1 MAVGPEPFDRQGL
14 GEAAG
19 ISITRVAWFPEI
31 KIEGTTGKEPCWV
44 KRCVLKVGGSFCDTC
59 RHGGW
64 GGGGVWTGVTHGSL
78 SNRPMIISSSPKPQ
92 SLFRVPKSTA
102 NQLHRAWRSPWII
115 TSWKAGFPR
124 PEDSSS
130 YPAAAACHSMSSQE
144 DLGLPYPQASARAQ
158 RGHRCHRCHRAPAVF
173 PNPGRRRPGFV
184 CIESAGA
191 VCPGPWALR
200 GRETSGAMDG

>member
-64 GGGGVWTGVTHGSL
+64 GGGSVDW
-78 SNRPMIISSSPKPQ
+78 
-92 SLFRVPKSTA
+92 
-102 NQLHRAWRSPWII
+102 
-115 TSWKAGFPR
+115 
-124 PEDSSS
+124 S
-130 YPAAAACHSMSSQE
+130 YPWLPLQQTNDNLLIPETPIPIPGAKKHSQSAPP
-144 DLGLPYPQASARAQ
+144 GLEKPLD
-158 RGHRCHRCHRAPAVF
+158 HH
-173 PNPGRRRPGFV
+173 
-184 CIESAGA
+184 
-191 VCPGPWALR
+191 
-200 GRETSGAMDG
+200 